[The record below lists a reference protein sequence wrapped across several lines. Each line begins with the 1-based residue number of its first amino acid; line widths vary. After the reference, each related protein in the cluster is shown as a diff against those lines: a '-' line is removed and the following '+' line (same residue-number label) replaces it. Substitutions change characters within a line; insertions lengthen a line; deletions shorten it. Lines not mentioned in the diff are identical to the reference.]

1 MNDEVEDVE
10 QNYKDDF
17 LTTIAEKLGAAA
29 KASLVFGEPVERD
42 GVTVIPVAKSRW
54 GFGGG
59 AGKTKHEY
67 GSGGGGGTL
76 VTPIGF
82 IEITNGGARFQR
94 IHTVSLPMI
103 VMSGVAGCLLLR
115 ALVRSR
121 S

>member
-1 MNDEVEDVE
+1 MADEVEDIE

-17 LTTIAEKLGAAA
+17 LTNLAEKLGAAA
-29 KASLVFGEPVERD
+29 KASLVFGEAVERD

-59 AGKTKHEY
+59 GGKRKYEV
-67 GSGGGGGTL
+67 GSGGGGGAL

-103 VMSGVAGCLLLR
+103 VVSGVAGFLLLR

-121 S
+121 R

>member
-1 MNDEVEDVE
+1 
-10 QNYKDDF
+10 
-17 LTTIAEKLGAAA
+17 
-29 KASLVFGEPVERD
+29 
-42 GVTVIPVAKSRW
+42 VIPVAKSRW

-103 VMSGVAGCLLLR
+103 VMSGVAGLLLFR
-115 ALVRSR
+115 QLLGKR
-121 S
+121 

>member
-1 MNDEVEDVE
+1 MDEEVEKVE
-10 QNYKDDF
+10 QHYKDDF
-17 LTTIAEKLGAAA
+17 LTNVAEKLGAAA

-67 GSGGGGGTL
+67 GSGGGGGAQ

-103 VMSGVAGCLLLR
+103 VMSGVAGLLLFR
-115 ALVRSR
+115 RLLGK
-121 S
+121 

>member
-54 GFGGG
+54 
-59 AGKTKHEY
+59 A
-67 GSGGGGGTL
+67 S
-76 VTPIGF
+76 VA
-82 IEITNGGARFQR
+82 ARAKQN
-94 IHTVSLPMI
+94 TSTDLEA
-103 VMSGVAGCLLLR
+103 VAEL
-115 ALVRSR
+115 
-121 S
+121 